1 MGGVK
6 TVLTLSLASVTG
18 LTLLVLGCAL
28 PHFDS
33 WWPMF
38 VIVFYLIAPMPIA
51 IAKHFQYGSNGTSA
65 IFCTTGIVLSAFALP
80 FVLAHA
86 GIIKWMA
93 CVLCNVGSMV
103 IFLTISAYF
112 NLTREEDGWNST
124 LF

>member
-86 GIIKWMA
+86 GIMSYGA
-93 CVLCNVGSMV
+93 YCFV
-103 IFLTISAYF
+103 FLANIILFSSVFGMYKYF
-112 NLTREEDGWNST
+112 KGDYDDSSSFW
-124 LF
+124 